1 MPDAL
6 VGSAPGAWIPGS
18 AYDPSLTYKKADLHL
33 HSNFSYD
40 VLNIP
45 DLSPRALYDKAVR
58 RGMGFFTLT
67 DHDTIRGIQAL
78 ERELLADYGNEPPI
92 PLISGIEFTI
102 RDVSIGHTV
111 HTNVLGLDEAQM
123 LELARR
129 RKSIRTFLEFCRAE
143 DLYHAY
149 NHPFWFKMGEQGR
162 RSTVEGL
169 IPEFPVIEINAGRIP
184 ELNARTLALARLAGK
199 EVVATSDSHTGNVGR
214 ACSMAPGETPA
225 EFLLN
230 LRRGISQAVPDHAT
244 LSAFVR
250 ELGETIELVLLRGSP
265 FRLKASVLRGMPVA
279 RWIARTAL
287 QSGFVMNP
295 SPIKPAFCRTLQL
308 LAFPPACAFI
318 WRQMRMH
325 ARLGSA

>member
-6 VGSAPGAWIPGS
+6 VGSAPSARISGS
-18 AYDPSLTYKKADLHL
+18 AYDPGLIYKRADLHL

-45 DLSPRALYDKAVR
+45 ELSPRALYDKAVR

-67 DHDTIRGIQAL
+67 DHDTIRGVRAL
-78 ERELLADYGNEPPI
+78 EHELRAEYGSEPPI

-102 RDVSIGHTV
+102 LDASIGHTV
-111 HTNVLGLDEAQM
+111 HSNVLGLDEAQM

-129 RKSIRTFLEFCRAE
+129 RKSIRTFLDFCRGE

-162 RSTVEGL
+162 RSAVESL

-184 ELNARTLALARLAGK
+184 QLNARTLTLARQAGK
-199 EVVATSDSHTGNVGR
+199 QVVATSDSHTGNVGR
-214 ACSMAPGETPA
+214 AYSMAPGETPA
-225 EFLLN
+225 EFLSN
-230 LRRGISQAVPDHAT
+230 LRKGVSQAVPDHAT

-250 ELGETIELVLLRGSP
+250 ELGDTIELVLLRGAP
-265 FRLKASVLRGMPVA
+265 FRLKNSVLRGMPVA

-287 QSGFVMNP
+287 QSGLVMNP
-295 SPIKPAFCRTLQL
+295 SPLKPAACRMLQL

-318 WRQMRMH
+318 WRQMRMD
-325 ARLGSA
+325 ARLGPA